1 MSQSPSDADRFRGC
15 LLGLATGDALGT
27 TLEFQPRDSYGPHT
41 EMIGGG
47 PFDLMPGEWTDDTS
61 MALCLATSLLSQG
74 RFDAQDQMN
83 RYCDWVDKGY
93 LSSNGRCF
101 DIGNTVR
108 RALATY
114 RASGEPFAGPVEPSA
129 AGNGSLMRL
138 APVVM
143 FFHPKRD
150 LILHYAVESSRTTH
164 GAPECLEACGLF
176 AALLT
181 RALDG
186 ADRSGILAP
195 LQHRF
200 ASPKIQAIADGRFLG
215 KDRALIES
223 SGYVVH
229 SLEAALWCFSMTTS
243 FCDAVLLAANLGDD
257 ADTTA
262 AICGQLAG
270 AHYGASAIPGRWL
283 AQLAM
288 HDEISKLA
296 DSLRLCSASMRLR

>member
-1 MSQSPSDADRFRGC
+1 
-15 LLGLATGDALGT
+15 
-27 TLEFQPRDSYGPHT
+27 
-41 EMIGGG
+41 
-47 PFDLMPGEWTDDTS
+47 
-61 MALCLATSLLSQG
+61 
-74 RFDAQDQMN
+74 
-83 RYCDWVDKGY
+83 
-93 LSSNGRCF
+93 
-101 DIGNTVR
+101 
-108 RALATY
+108 
-114 RASGEPFAGPVEPSA
+114 
-129 AGNGSLMRL
+129 
-138 APVVM
+138 M